1 MLIKVMKI
9 FYDGLD
15 IEKYAQYPVVEGFT
29 TNCTFFRD
37 RNDVRQEAQN
47 YTEFYNNNKEL
58 LLWRSISLQIW
69 EHGDLGIEQIDAIHA
84 IDKNIFVTIPI
95 INSNDDI
102 NENLLAHAVSN
113 NMRINVTAIYTYAQM
128 NITYQCLKKT
138 TNDAIVSVF
147 AGGISD
153 SGIDPSLFIIH
164 AKRLFKDM
172 PNVQILWAGC
182 RELYSIKRAEE
193 LDCDIIAVPGHILDK
208 LNLFNTD
215 LNKMSVDLVNDMRND
230 AIHCGISI

>member
-1 MLIKVMKI
+1 MKI

-29 TNCTFFRD
+29 TNCMFFSQRSV
-37 RNDVRQEAQN
+37 VRQEAQN
-47 YTEFYNNNKEL
+47 YKDFYNNCEEL
-58 LLWRSISLQIW
+58 LLSRSISFQIW
-69 EHGDLGIEQIDAIHA
+69 EHGSLGIEQIDAIHA
-84 IDKNIFVTIPI
+84 INKNIYVTIPI
-95 INSNDDI
+95 INMNDDI
-102 NENLLAHAVSN
+102 NEDLIAHAVLN

-128 NITYQCLKKT
+128 NITYQSLKKT

-153 SGIDPSLFIIH
+153 SGVDPSLFILH

-182 RELYSIKRAEE
+182 RELYTIKRAEE
-193 LDCDIIAVPGHILDK
+193 LECDIIAVPGDILDK
-208 LNLFNTD
+208 LQLFNTD
-215 LNKMSVDLVNDMRND
+215 LNQMSFDLVNDLRTD
-230 AIHCGISI
+230 AIRGGISIHW